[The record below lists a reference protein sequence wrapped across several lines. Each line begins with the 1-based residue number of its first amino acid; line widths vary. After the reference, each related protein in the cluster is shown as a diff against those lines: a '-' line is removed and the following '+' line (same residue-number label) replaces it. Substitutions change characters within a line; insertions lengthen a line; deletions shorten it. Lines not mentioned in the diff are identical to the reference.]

1 MTLSKSGR
9 FRAEASFQQP
19 PPSSISSINLSYCS
33 LSVASFTAA
42 KHIALTRA
50 HHPRQPNPHSVC
62 GSSLAQSTR
71 GFVLWRLPDAGPGA
85 RRSISHGR
93 HPKPCTIAAV
103 SNRRKK
109 TTRSPRRRRQAAQVA
124 RSGRAHARRLVV
136 KLAAET
142 PEMGKFPVNFPVSRE
157 FGAETGSHPTASSGT
172 AHM

>member
-33 LSVASFTAA
+33 LSVASFIAA
-42 KHIALTRA
+42 KHIALARA

-93 HPKPCTIAAV
+93 HPKPCT
-103 SNRRKK
+103 
-109 TTRSPRRRRQAAQVA
+109 
-124 RSGRAHARRLVV
+124 
-136 KLAAET
+136 
-142 PEMGKFPVNFPVSRE
+142 
-157 FGAETGSHPTASSGT
+157 
-172 AHM
+172 

>member
-33 LSVASFTAA
+33 LSVASFIAA
-42 KHIALTRA
+42 KHIALARA
-50 HHPRQPNPHSVC
+50 HHPRQPNPPSVC

-93 HPKPCTIAAV
+93 HPKPCTNPDPRVAITLTDFHRASHATSSFIAPTIRTASGSTRPRTFTSRTGNLLISTPAAV
-103 SNRRKK
+103 ATMSD
-109 TTRSPRRRRQAAQVA
+109 TTS
-124 RSGRAHARRLVV
+124 
-136 KLAAET
+136 
-142 PEMGKFPVNFPVSRE
+142 
-157 FGAETGSHPTASSGT
+157 
-172 AHM
+172 

>member
-9 FRAEASFQQP
+9 FRAEASFQQS

-33 LSVASFTAA
+33 LSVASFIAA
-42 KHIALTRA
+42 KHIALARA

-93 HPKPCTIAAV
+93 HPKPLYERALVKTFLHGAYQF
-103 SNRRKK
+103 SNAKGMRR
-109 TTRSPRRRRQAAQVA
+109 PLDE
-124 RSGRAHARRLVV
+124 H
-136 KLAAET
+136 
-142 PEMGKFPVNFPVSRE
+142 PVSA
-157 FGAETGSHPTASSGT
+157 GASTLSAGATASRP
-172 AHM
+172 